1 MWIHTDRYGMTWIN
15 HDKTINHFR
24 PMFTRIPTLCLTLLR
39 QSQHIQHVVQLY
51 NLTKPVIAGK
61 GQQSKWNMN
70 EWDGNSFCNSV
81 FFHTVTPEVDYLWHP
96 VTTRKRHSRSAV
108 SYRGEAWTAWHHWYT
123 EMSRMC
129 HCQIALNDMHQMIWY
144 RSNDMI
150 RIKWYDTHQMILYP
164 II

>member
-70 EWDGNSFCNSV
+70 EWDGNSLCNSV

-96 VTTRKRHSRSAV
+96 VTTRNVSGMMYLNRSQLSQP
-108 SYRGEAWTAWHHWYT
+108 SYSDRGKWRWCRALCSGIAEVQSATEAKPELHDIIDIL
-123 EMSRMC
+123 R
-129 HCQIALNDMHQMIWY
+129 CQGCVIA
-144 RSNDMI
+144 R
-150 RIKWYDTHQMILYP
+150 
-164 II
+164 